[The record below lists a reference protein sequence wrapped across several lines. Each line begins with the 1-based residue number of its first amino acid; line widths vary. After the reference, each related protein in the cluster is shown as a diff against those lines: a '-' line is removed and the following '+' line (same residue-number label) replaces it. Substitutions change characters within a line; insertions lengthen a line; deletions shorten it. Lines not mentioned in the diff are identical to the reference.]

1 MTGPLYRLGGF
12 CVRHKALVIAV
23 WFVIF
28 CGLAGASVVLG
39 QNTSD
44 NLTLPGTDS
53 QKATDLLNAK
63 FPDQANGSVPV
74 AFVAPKG
81 HKLDESKYKDA
92 IDQVND
98 AYKNDKHAVSDSEM

>member
-23 WFVIF
+23 WYVIF

-53 QKATDLLNAK
+53 QKATDLLDAK

-74 AFVAPKG
+74 AFVAPT
-81 HKLDESKYKDA
+81 
-92 IDQVND
+92 
-98 AYKNDKHAVSDSEM
+98 